1 MTQYLTI
8 TLELI
13 QANPMLHER
22 LRQKRELLTILHR
35 LGNELKASH
44 QAWQHRLRDQRPGDD
59 LRLLQAQALELA
71 VAELEERLLSS
82 DSADGTAPPSP
93 DATPPD

>member
-22 LRQKRELLTILHR
+22 LRQKRELLTTLHR

-44 QAWQHRLRDQRPGDD
+44 QTWQHRLRDQRPGDD
-59 LRLLQAQALELA
+59 RRLLQSQALELA
-71 VAELEERLLSS
+71 IEELQDRLSSS
-82 DSADGTAPPSP
+82 DSADETATTPQE
-93 DATPPD
+93 ATQQD

>member
-13 QANPMLHER
+13 EANPTLHQR
-22 LRQKRELLTILHR
+22 LRQQRELLTTLHR

-44 QAWQHRLRDQRPGDD
+44 QTWQLRLREQRSTDD
-59 LRLLQAQALELA
+59 LGLLRSQALELA
-71 VAELEERLLSS
+71 VAELQERLSS
-82 DSADGTAPPSP
+82 SELEETETSSTEPSR
-93 DATPPD
+93 DD